1 MVRLS
6 LNEKNGEKPME
17 TDAKTSLAFLFRSRR
32 FSPEPRLCAPG
43 LRSEGKEGEAEV
55 RMRRGTPAPGG
66 ASLPGPGPSGRQAG
80 RASGKGGFPAPQGKG
95 RLASGR
101 TDACSPAGPGRYECP
116 EPPGNPLFFPGPR
129 FGSGGRKASQLCGAA
144 LAPRAG
150 GRAGGR
156 RDPGRPRRGGA
167 GSVNGGG
174 GPRSANGGG
183 GAVH

>member
-101 TDACSPAGPGRYECP
+101 TDACSPAGPGRADTSVRSHRGTP
-116 EPPGNPLFFPGPR
+116 SSSPGRASTPG
-129 FGSGGRKASQLCGAA
+129 GGRRRSSAA
-144 LAPRAG
+144 LRWRHGPGAERAG
-150 GRAGGR
+150 GGTRGG
-156 RDPGRPRRGGA
+156 PGGA
-167 GSVNGGG
+167 GPGL
-174 GPRSANGGG
+174 
-183 GAVH
+183 